1 MLTPW
6 LGPYSAGR
14 PSRWYV
20 KHCLDFSFVFSAP
33 LLAWRNVF
41 SARLSL
47 FLKSE
52 KIPALLSV
60 GKGLEYRPFRDF
72 RPVPLAYL
80 PAWGTDLKSRKGL
93 FLGPSPLRKALVNEA
108 PVLNF
113 KGSFVVPAQ
122 IFFFLCYDHCQ
133 QRSMRVLFPAKE
145 SLPSLAVCSA
155 RWLSVC
161 VHWEGEFSLFRL
173 FRVFLF
179 FFFFFFCCCRS
190 NKHFQKS
197 NMHFEILRKILLF
210 KYSFSKFKYEIQDW
224 SIKIL
229 NTKKELFQIRILDL
243 K

>member
-1 MLTPW
+1 
-6 LGPYSAGR
+6 
-14 PSRWYV
+14 
-20 KHCLDFSFVFSAP
+20 
-33 LLAWRNVF
+33 
-41 SARLSL
+41 
-47 FLKSE
+47 
-52 KIPALLSV
+52 
-60 GKGLEYRPFRDF
+60 
-72 RPVPLAYL
+72 
-80 PAWGTDLKSRKGL
+80 
-93 FLGPSPLRKALVNEA
+93 
-108 PVLNF
+108 LNF

-197 NMHFEILRKILLF
+197 NMHFEILRKNLLL

-224 SIKIL
+224 SIKFWIP
-229 NTKKELFQIRILDL
+229 KKNYFKYEFLIWNNIYFYWNFTLWLQIIIF
-243 K
+243 KIQISNFIFK